1 MDIKIYNTHDPI
13 NKVSKSLSDV
23 RTIENVRMLHREN
36 SKTNLRV
43 YLGNVGTLETFN
55 GNYASLTGFG
65 ITRYYFITEIG
76 SEKSFIYLDLK
87 EDVAIDLNQVTQGRT
102 VDTPEQEMTAQQ
114 KKAQRAREL
123 KAKWGNFDSIDYLE
137 RCEKLYIEI
146 VQGGY
151 VIASSMHDLSVRLV
165 CMIWY

>member
-43 YLGNVGTLETFN
+43 YLGNVGTLETFK

-87 EDVAIDLNQVTQGRT
+87 EDVLMTYKSDILASNQLVER
-102 VDTPEQEMTAQQ
+102 QEKNKNQMIADNSEPIHADQTFQAYPFGNSIFDKQNINVVLCTA
-114 KKAQRAREL
+114 
-123 KAKWGNFDSIDYLE
+123 GTG
-137 RCEKLYIEI
+137 KL
-146 VQGGY
+146 
-151 VIASSMHDLSVRLV
+151 S
-165 CMIWY
+165 

>member
-43 YLGNVGTLETFN
+43 YLGNVGTLETFK

-87 EDVAIDLNQVTQGRT
+87 EDVLMTYKSDILASTQLVERQEKNKNQMIADNSEPIHADQTFQAYPFGNSIFDKQNINAVLC
-102 VDTPEQEMTAQQ
+102 TA
-114 KKAQRAREL
+114 
-123 KAKWGNFDSIDYLE
+123 GTG
-137 RCEKLYIEI
+137 KL
-146 VQGGY
+146 
-151 VIASSMHDLSVRLV
+151 S
-165 CMIWY
+165 

>member
-23 RTIENVRMLHREN
+23 RTIEKVRMLYREN

-43 YLGNVGTLETFN
+43 YLGNVGTLETFT

-87 EDVAIDLNQVTQGRT
+87 EDVLMTYKSDILASNQLVER
-102 VDTPEQEMTAQQ
+102 QEKNKNQMIADNSEPIHADQTFQAYPFGNNIFDKQTINVILCTA
-114 KKAQRAREL
+114 
-123 KAKWGNFDSIDYLE
+123 GT
-137 RCEKLYIEI
+137 
-146 VQGGY
+146 GT
-151 VIASSMHDLSVRLV
+151 LS
-165 CMIWY
+165 

>member
-43 YLGNVGTLETFN
+43 YLGNVGTLETFT

-87 EDVAIDLNQVTQGRT
+87 EDVLMTYKSDILASNQLVER
-102 VDTPEQEMTAQQ
+102 QEKNKNQMIADNSEPIHADQTFQAYPFGNSIFDKKTINVILCTA
-114 KKAQRAREL
+114 
-123 KAKWGNFDSIDYLE
+123 GTG
-137 RCEKLYIEI
+137 KL
-146 VQGGY
+146 
-151 VIASSMHDLSVRLV
+151 S
-165 CMIWY
+165 